1 MTKKQ
6 KQALETLRQ
15 RVAERYGENTLTIAD
30 VVAIARTELKYNVCR
45 MAALFELRKED
56 FWRFYDTGFQPPY
69 FQSAFRRYFN
79 IEQEKNND

>member
-15 RVAERYGENTLTIAD
+15 RVAEEYGDKTVSIED

-56 FWRFYDTGFQPPY
+56 FGRFYDSKFTPPY
-69 FQSAFRRYFN
+69 FISAFRRYFN
-79 IEQEKNND
+79 IKSEQTND